1 MASFYAK
8 YDELNAEYLKKE
20 AEINSY
26 IKQWKDAIALLPK
39 GSDEIAKL
47 NAKITSTQ
55 KTLSD
60 YYDFFVNQVNDALPS
75 AEILQNALNTLKAQ
89 FEQKI
94 NDFKATFDA
103 HKTEFENNKTEFEQK
118 IKEFRD
124 SLNQN

>member
-1 MASFYAK
+1 M
-8 YDELNAEYLKKE
+8 
-20 AEINSY
+20 
-26 IKQWKDAIALLPK
+26 LPK